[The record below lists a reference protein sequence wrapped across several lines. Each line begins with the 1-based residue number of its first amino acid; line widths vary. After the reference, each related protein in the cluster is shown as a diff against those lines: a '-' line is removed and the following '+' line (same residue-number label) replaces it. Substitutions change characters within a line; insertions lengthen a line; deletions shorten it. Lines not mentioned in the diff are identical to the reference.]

1 MNKFQLYIDADI
13 EDTSLKNEGEWMAKI
28 TDAGHKYNVVEI
40 FLKEGVALEEIGY
53 KGKKLLTI
61 LQELCNVNDWPQT
74 KFQFHI
80 INLDQDKNV
89 WPNTKFTEYPEHFLH
104 GQKFK
109 FAIQKDI
116 TNIFGMFVGR
126 SSWDRLIIASHLF
139 KNYPQ
144 QTMQTYRNYLDNP
157 STMLNI
163 DLDRLLWKISSAKF
177 GFGNTLSNVSNLIE
191 HLPLLI
197 NEQHEGITHVQWNN
211 GAWGKDLIQSYNKIF
226 VDIVCEKTITGRTF
240 FPTEKT
246 GRPLATKTPFIIM
259 SAPNYLKNLR
269 RLGFKT
275 FKNFWN
281 ESYDYQEGVERV
293 VSIQKIIDNLANL
306 NNNQASSLYNEM
318 LPILE
323 HNYNLY
329 HELTSE
335 KIYSVFLKI

>member
-28 TDAGHKYNVVEI
+28 TDAGHKYDVVEI

-61 LQELCNVNDWPQT
+61 LRELCLVNDWPQT
-74 KFQFHI
+74 KFQFYI
-80 INLDQDKNV
+80 INLHQDKNV
-89 WPNTKFTEYPEHFLH
+89 WPNTKFTGYPGHFLH

-109 FAIQKDI
+109 FALQKDI

-144 QTMQTYRNYLDNP
+144 QTMQTYRNYLNNP

-163 DLDRLLWKISSAKF
+163 DLDKLLWKLSSANF
-177 GFGNTLSNVSNLIE
+177 GFGNTLSNVTNLIE

-197 NEQHEGITHVQWNN
+197 NEEHEGITHIQWNN

-275 FKNFWN
+275 FQKFWN
-281 ESYDYQEGVERV
+281 ENYDYQQGVQRIE
-293 VSIQKIIDNLANL
+293 SMKDIIDDLAKMDTEDL
-306 NNNQASSLYNEM
+306 NVIYRDM

-323 HNYNLY
+323 HNHRTYQ
-329 HELTSE
+329 ELTDS
-335 KIYSVFLKI
+335 KILKAFDLR